1 MSGWRSPKNS
11 EDESKVID
19 PTPEEEVDLV
29 DSGKIVSGL
38 QADQEKVLAVVKNN
52 DIDEGADITSDFDH
66 LGLSK
71 VKLREILNWLSDEG
85 YIYSTID
92 EDHFKAIERVAG
104 IRTIGINTKK
114 LKK

>member
-1 MSGWRSPKNS
+1 MTEMSGWRSPENS

-66 LGLSK
+66 LGCKFSFLTK
-71 VKLREILNWLSDEG
+71 NTNQAYLLLCDYP
-85 YIYSTID
+85 YIQCQKSNF
-92 EDHFKAIERVAG
+92 EKF
-104 IRTIGINTKK
+104 
-114 LKK
+114 